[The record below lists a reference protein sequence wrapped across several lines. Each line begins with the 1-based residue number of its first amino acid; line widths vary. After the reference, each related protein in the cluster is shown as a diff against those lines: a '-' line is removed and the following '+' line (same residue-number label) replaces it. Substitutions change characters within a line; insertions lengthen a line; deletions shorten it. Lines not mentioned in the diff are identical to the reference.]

1 MYPLDSTNKVIFQ
14 KADIQPWHDGDQK
27 AKFSADLY
35 DIMFNEYGWTEAEI
49 FDLGAAVIIIEPDA
63 CDFVPLHL
71 DVITEDGDNL
81 GQTVLNS
88 SEEPNFNVCLD
99 PNADLIMRDIEMMP
113 FIGSGD
119 TFGEPEPFS
128 IGPVVGSWSG
138 TVVNNSF
145 EMEINI
151 TIEEACQVGKKCGNF
166 DIPTISCSGALS
178 WVGMDDEMFE
188 FESKA
193 N

>member
-1 MYPLDSTNKVIFQ
+1 MSLYSLDSTNKVIFQ
-14 KADIQPWHDGDQK
+14 KADIQPWHDGDQM

-49 FDLGAAVIIIEPDA
+49 FDLGAAVIMIEPDA

-99 PNADLIMRDIEMMP
+99 PNADLIMRDIKM
-113 FIGSGD
+113 IH
-119 TFGEPEPFS
+119 
-128 IGPVVGSWSG
+128 
-138 TVVNNSF
+138 
-145 EMEINI
+145 
-151 TIEEACQVGKKCGNF
+151 
-166 DIPTISCSGALS
+166 L
-178 WVGMDDEMFE
+178 
-188 FESKA
+188 
-193 N
+193 